1 MADNKAAEEHKEQ
14 WEKLPGYVKGS
25 MGFSFFLFIVILVV
39 FISVE
44 LFLPLYRFYWSDSQ
58 GTASRLLVILS
69 LFAVPITLNAA
80 WYFYLRHWQNLRAW
94 VYKNRKEASLFGGA
108 LIFGFVL
115 LLYRFPGSGFAGKGL
130 WDWLELLIFPVG
142 FAIGGYL
149 INSGIRERELKR
161 TEEQQ
166 REQAL
171 KNYLEHMGI
180 LIHQELKDSKKSNPI
195 RNMAR
200 AITLA
205 VLRNLDGARK
215 GLVIKFLSESELIN
229 MPVSENANSSESE
242 YPIIS
247 LKDADITGAELSGI
261 ISPRIN
267 LSGADLSGA
276 TLRGA
281 YLIDSHLNSAIFSG
295 ANLEWAYLNHANIQ
309 GSNFEKANLDHA
321 KLDTTNLY
329 SAIFN
334 GASLKSARLVNAR
347 LNDAKLVG
355 AKLEKANLTN
365 ADLTEADF
373 QGAKL
378 IGANLMNS
386 ILTRTN
392 LKGAELTDAQ
402 VLNRELAQAILD
414 ETTIMPDGS
423 NYKPPQQP

>member
-115 LLYRFPGSGFAGKGL
+115 LLYRFPGSGFGGKGL
-130 WDWLELLIFPVG
+130 WDWLELLILPAG

-171 KNYLEHMGI
+171 KNYLKEMNTLMIDKGQNEVI
-180 LIHQELKDSKKSNPI
+180 AGK
-195 RNMAR
+195 MAR
-200 AITLA
+200 GLTLA
-205 VLRNLDGARK
+205 TLRNLDRERK
-215 GLVIKFLSESELIN
+215 SFIVQFLTESGLV
-229 MPVSENANSSESE
+229 NSDEPPQKE
-242 YPIIS
+242 PMIS
-247 LKDADITGAELSGI
+247 LK
-261 ISPRIN
+261 
-267 LSGADLSGA
+267 GADLEGIKLYYA
-276 TLRGA
+276 QLQ
-281 YLIDSHLNSAIFSG
+281 G
-295 ANLEWAYLNHANIQ
+295 ANLWGAQLK
-309 GSNFEKANLDHA
+309 GA
-321 KLDTTNLY
+321 KLDMSNFTN
-329 SAIFN
+329 AT
-334 GASLKSARLVNAR
+334 
-347 LNDAKLVG
+347 
-355 AKLEKANLTN
+355 LTN
-365 ADLTEADF
+365 ATLNQATLTGAILAGADLQSANLE
-373 QGAKL
+373 
-378 IGANLMNS
+378 GANLS
-386 ILTRTN
+386 IANKDKAESEWQRTNLTGAN
-392 LKGAELTDAQ
+392 LKGANLTGAIITEEQ
-402 VLNRELAQAILD
+402 LKQAILD
-414 ETTIMPDGS
+414 ETTIMQDGS
-423 NYKPPQQP
+423 NYKPPKNDNTGRGADTPTPAE